1 MTHPCEGSRVGVIAD
16 SLKPA
21 HLSPLVPDL
30 VRALEELGHEV
41 AVMDP
46 DATPTSLHE
55 LAVRADLYVLKGGS
69 EAALS
74 IAGALERLGAL
85 VVNPYAV
92 AAACR
97 DKIVQTTVLAAA
109 GVPVPESW
117 LTTDPREL
125 ADELRVGPLI
135 VKDPR
140 GSRGRGLH
148 VVHAPDQLDP
158 LERGRPWLAMR
169 YHQPDGHD
177 LKLYRIG
184 DDVFGV
190 HRPFPARTLEE
201 KQGTP
206 AHVDDTTREI
216 VLRCGDAFGIEVY
229 GVDIIHSQGRAWVV
243 DMSSFPGFKGVPNAG
258 SLIATHV
265 SRRLSAASAPGF
277 VTASAGVPT

>member
-1 MTHPCEGSRVGVIAD
+1 MTRVLGRLRVGIIAD
-16 SLKPA
+16 SRKPA
-21 HLSPLVPDL
+21 HLSPLVPEL

-41 AVMDP
+41 AVIDP

-74 IAGALERLGAL
+74 LAGALDRLGAL

-97 DKIVQTTVLAAA
+97 DKVVQTTVLAAA
-109 GVPVPESW
+109 GVPVPQSW

-125 ADELRVGPLI
+125 ADELPLGPVI

-148 VVHAPDQLDP
+148 VVHAPAQLEP
-158 LERGRPWLAMR
+158 LERDRPWLAMR
-169 YHQPDGHD
+169 YHQPEGHD

-201 KQGTP
+201 KQGAP
-206 AHVDDTTREI
+206 AHVDDATREI

-229 GVDIIHSQGRAWVV
+229 GVDIIRSQGRSWVV
-243 DMSSFPGFKGVPNAG
+243 DMSSFPGFKGVPDAG
-258 SLIATHV
+258 TLIARHV
-265 SRRLSAASAPGF
+265 SRRLSQGPSRVLLA
-277 VTASAGVPT
+277 ASAGVQT